1 MQVNWITLPKN
12 EYRVILKSKMA
23 AIYHVGSEW
32 HQIAYQYWYRHATI
46 SWGESVFL
54 KRKSVSI
61 RIIHQCIDVSRHFVF
76 AGDSHRDAVCK
87 KIMILRNK
95 IKITILLLS
104 LINCNITLMF
114 QFVCTICN
122 AISYATKIRPRR
134 KVSFPPRRQAKINVN
149 SASNSASISRC
160 HPLQCICVLL
170 WHCMAWRQE

>member
-1 MQVNWITLPKN
+1 MSTNT
-12 EYRVILKSKMA
+12 EILSICQLIICHMD
-23 AIYHVGSEW
+23 
-32 HQIAYQYWYRHATI
+32 RHATI

-87 KIMILRNK
+87 KIPILRNK

-104 LINCNITLMF
+104 LIHCYITLMF

-122 AISYATKIRPRR
+122 AISYAT
-134 KVSFPPRRQAKINVN
+134 
-149 SASNSASISRC
+149 
-160 HPLQCICVLL
+160 
-170 WHCMAWRQE
+170 